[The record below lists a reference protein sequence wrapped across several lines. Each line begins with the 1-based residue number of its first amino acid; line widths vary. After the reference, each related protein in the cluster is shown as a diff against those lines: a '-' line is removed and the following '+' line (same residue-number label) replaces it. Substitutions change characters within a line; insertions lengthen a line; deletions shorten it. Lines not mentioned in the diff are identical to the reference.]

1 MKIGIIGGTGG
12 MGKGFALRWCVNHD
26 ILIGSR
32 DAVKASQS
40 ALEYSKIAVEL
51 YGSVKGKITGND
63 NVSISKES
71 DVLVL
76 SISYENIDSTCPI
89 ILSNVKDDCIVISPI
104 VPMTKTNSG
113 FEFISFIEKKP
124 SAFELVQK
132 HMKDKT
138 KLVSEFHTVSE
149 KKLVDP
155 NLVLDFDIFICGDDQ
170 KAIET
175 VSGLVKEIKNLRPLI
190 LGPGSLSYLAEI
202 ATPIL
207 LNVMIKNKI
216 KNPGLKIV

>member
-89 ILSNVKDDCIVISPI
+89 ILSNVRDDCIVISPI
-104 VPMTKTNSG
+104 VPITKTNSG

-138 KLVSEFHTVSE
+138 KLVSAFHTVSE

>member
-32 DAVKASQS
+32 DAVRATE
-40 ALEYSKIAVEL
+40 AAIEYSKNAAEFHQNM
-51 YGSVKGKITGND
+51 KGKITGND
-63 NVSISKES
+63 NISVAKES

-76 SISYENIDSTCPI
+76 SIPYENIESTCATL
-89 ILSNVKDDCIVISPI
+89 LSNIKNTCTVVSPI
-104 VPMTKTNSG
+104 VPMTKTDAG

-124 SAFELVQK
+124 SAFEMVQK
-132 HMKDKT
+132 HMKNKT
-138 KLVSEFHTVSE
+138 KLVSAFHTVSE
-149 KKLVDP
+149 KKLTDP
-155 NLVLDFDIFICGDDQ
+155 NLILDFDIFVCGDDQ
-170 KAIET
+170 DSINI
-175 VSGLVKEIKNLRPLI
+175 VNGLIKEIKNLRPI
-190 LGPGSLSYLAEI
+190 FLGPGSLSYLAEV

-207 LNVMIKNKI
+207 LNVMIKNKM

>member
-1 MKIGIIGGTGG
+1 VKIGVIGGTGG
-12 MGKGFALRWCVNHD
+12 MGKGFAIRWCMNHD

-32 DAVKASQS
+32 DTAKAVQA
-40 ALEYSKIAVEL
+40 ALEYSKSTTEL
-51 YGSVKGKITGND
+51 YGSIKGKISGND
-63 NVSISKES
+63 NLSVAKES

-76 SISYENIDSTCPI
+76 SIPYENIDTTCSQLLPNI
-89 ILSNVKDDCIVISPI
+89 KDGCIVITPI
-104 VPMTKTNSG
+104 VPITKTNAG

-132 HMKDKT
+132 YMKDKA
-138 KLVSEFHTVSE
+138 KLVAAFHTVSE

-155 NLVLDFDIFICGDDQ
+155 NLVLDSDIFICGDDQ

-175 VSGLVKEIKNLRPLI
+175 VSGLVREIKNLRPLI
-190 LGPGSLSYLAEI
+190 LGPGSLSYLAEVS
-202 ATPIL
+202 TPIL
-207 LNVMIKNKI
+207 LNAMIKNKL

>member
-26 ILIGSR
+26 VLIGSR
-32 DAVKASQS
+32 DATKASQS

-63 NVSISKES
+63 NVLIAKES

-76 SISYENIDSTCPI
+76 SISYENIDSTCPT

-138 KLVSEFHTVSE
+138 KLVSAFHTVSE

-170 KAIET
+170 KAIEI

-190 LGPGSLSYLAEI
+190 LGPGSLSYLAEV

-207 LNVMIKNKI
+207 LNVMIKNKM

>member
-26 ILIGSR
+26 VLIGSR
-32 DAVKASQS
+32 DATKASQA
-40 ALEYSKIAVEL
+40 ALEYSKNAADL
-51 YGSVKGKITGND
+51 YGSIKGKITGND
-63 NVSISKES
+63 NVSIAKES

-76 SISYENIDSTCPI
+76 SIPYENIDSTCPD
-89 ILSNVKDDCIVISPI
+89 ILSNIKNNCIVISPI

-124 SAFELVQK
+124 SAFDMVQK

-138 KLVSEFHTVSE
+138 KLIAAFHTVSE
-149 KKLVDP
+149 KKLTDP
-155 NLVLDFDIFICGDDQ
+155 NLILDFDIFICGDDQ
-170 KAIET
+170 KSIEV
-175 VSGLVKEIKNLRPLI
+175 VSGLVREIKNLRPLI
-190 LGPGSLSYLAEI
+190 LGPGSLSYLAEV

-207 LNVMIKNKI
+207 LNAMIRNKM

>member
-12 MGKGFALRWCVNHD
+12 MGKGFALRWCMNHD

-32 DAVKASQS
+32 DATKADQA
-40 ALEYSKIAVEL
+40 ALEYSKNATEL

-63 NVSISKES
+63 NISIAKES
-71 DVLVL
+71 DILVL
-76 SISYENIDSTCPI
+76 SIPYENIDSTCPS
-89 ILSNVKDDCIVISPI
+89 ILSNTKNDCIVISPI

-113 FEFISFIEKKP
+113 FEFICFIEKKP
-124 SAFELVQK
+124 SAFEMVQK

-138 KLVSEFHTVSE
+138 KLIAAFHTVSE

-175 VSGLVKEIKNLRPLI
+175 VSGLVREIKNLRPLI
-190 LGPGSLSYLAEI
+190 LGPGSLSYLAEV

-207 LNVMIKNKI
+207 LNAMIRNKM

>member
-26 ILIGSR
+26 VLIGSR
-32 DAVKASQS
+32 DASKAAQA
-40 ALEYSKIAVEL
+40 ALEYSKNATEL

-63 NVSISKES
+63 NVSIAKES

-76 SISYENIDSTCPI
+76 SIPYENIDSTCPT
-89 ILSNVKDDCIVISPI
+89 ILSNTKDNCIVISPI

-124 SAFELVQK
+124 SAFAMVQK

-138 KLVSEFHTVSE
+138 KLVAAFHTVSE

-155 NLVLDFDIFICGDDQ
+155 SLVLDFDIFICGDDP

-190 LGPGSLSYLAEI
+190 IGPGALSYLAEV

-207 LNVMIKNKI
+207 LNLMIKNKM